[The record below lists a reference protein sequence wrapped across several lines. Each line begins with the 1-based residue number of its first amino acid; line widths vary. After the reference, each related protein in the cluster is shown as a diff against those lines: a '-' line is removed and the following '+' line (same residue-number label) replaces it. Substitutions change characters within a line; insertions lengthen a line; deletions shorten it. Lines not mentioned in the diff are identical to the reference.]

1 MKRTMVLLMMSLLI
15 AGCGQDAGE
24 PDSSNTDAAG
34 NSSSNDIQDTSKPAT
49 SGPCKGIP
57 VERCDTIET
66 TETLAIE
73 TGEADVRVEVEV
85 ADDTDEMT
93 KGLMGRTA
101 LAEDAGMLF
110 VYPEERELSFWMR
123 DTLIPLSIAFMDGEG
138 RIVDI
143 QDMKALDDRPPHYT
157 SAEPARYALEVN
169 VGFFDE
175 RGVEVGDRARL
186 PV

>member
-1 MKRTMVLLMMSLLI
+1 MRRIFVPLMVFLMI
-15 AGCGQDAGE
+15 AGCGQNAGGQNAPDTGEEE
-24 PDSSNTDAAG
+24 PSASTQQDGAAVA
-34 NSSSNDIQDTSKPAT
+34 SQT
-49 SGPCKGIP
+49 
-57 VERCDTIET
+57 V
-66 TETLAIE
+66 AIE
-73 TGEADVRVEVEV
+73 SGEADVRVQVEV
-85 ADDTDEMT
+85 ADDRDEMA

-157 SAEPARYALEVN
+157 PAEPARYALEAN

>member
-1 MKRTMVLLMMSLLI
+1 MSWWKTTAAVLVLLL
-15 AGCGQDAGE
+15 AGCGQNAGE
-24 PDSSNTDAAG
+24 PDASNTDRG
-34 NSSSNDIQDTSKPAT
+34 DSSPRNQQD
-49 SGPCKGIP
+49 
-57 VERCDTIET
+57 DTIDASQT
-66 TETLAIE
+66 VAIN
-73 TGEADVRVEVEV
+73 TGDADVRVRVEV
-85 ADDTDEMT
+85 ADDMNEMA

-138 RIVDI
+138 RIVDL
-143 QDMKALDDRPPHYT
+143 QDMEALDDTPPHYT

-169 VGFFDE
+169 KGFFDE

-186 PV
+186 PA

>member
-1 MKRTMVLLMMSLLI
+1 MKRTVVLLLLAFWI
-15 AGCGQDAGE
+15 SGCGGTEGGAEEPADAGGGGGA
-24 PDSSNTDAAG
+24 DAGATAGAASQASS
-34 NSSSNDIQDTSKPAT
+34 PAT
-49 SGPCKGIP
+49 GTVRIASGGES
-57 VERCDTIET
+57 VE
-66 TETLAIE
+66 
-73 TGEADVRVEVEV
+73 VEVEV

-93 KGLMGRTA
+93 RGLMGRTA

-110 VYPEERELSFWMR
+110 VYPNERELSFWMR

-143 QDMKALDDRPPHYT
+143 QDMMALDDEPPHYT

-169 VGFFDE
+169 EGFFDE
-175 RGVEVGDRARL
+175 RGVEVGDRAKL

>member
-1 MKRTMVLLMMSLLI
+1 MSLWKTAAVVLVLLL
-15 AGCGQDAGE
+15 AGCGQNAEE
-24 PDSSNTDAAG
+24 PAASNTGGGD
-34 NSSSNDIQDTSKPAT
+34 SPSKDIQDTSKPAT

-57 VERCDTIET
+57 VERCDIIDTSQT
-66 TETLAIE
+66 VAIE
-73 TGEADVRVEVEV
+73 TGDAEVRVQVEV
-85 ADDTDEMT
+85 ADEMDEMA

-138 RIVDI
+138 RIIDI

-157 SAEPARYALEVN
+157 SDEPARYALEVN
-169 VGFFDE
+169 AGFFDE
-175 RGVEVGDRARL
+175 RGVEVGDRAKL

>member
-1 MKRTMVLLMMSLLI
+1 MKRTFVLLMMSLLI
-15 AGCGQDAGE
+15 AGCGQSAEKPDA
-24 PDSSNTDAAG
+24 SNTGGDASSPKNQKDDAINASQTVAIDTG
-34 NSSSNDIQDTSKPAT
+34 N
-49 SGPCKGIP
+49 
-57 VERCDTIET
+57 
-66 TETLAIE
+66 
-73 TGEADVRVEVEV
+73 ADVRVQVEV
-85 ADDTDEMT
+85 ADDMDEMA

-138 RIVDI
+138 RIVDL
-143 QDMKALDDRPPHYT
+143 QDMKVLDDRPPHYT

-175 RGVEVGDRARL
+175 RGVEVGDRAML